1 MDEPEP
7 DTTEAGTASDLATTT
22 AALLPQ
28 QQQEAS
34 ILPNPRQ
41 PIPERLKADNW
52 AFFVLSQSDDPVVKC
67 LNTRN
72 LVRNLKTTMRYGIL
86 LNHPYFD
93 PNFKIMTTIGLFM
106 DYNIKG
112 ANKASNAYS
121 QGRTGEAV
129 ELANAVLDAVQF
141 IVYDERFTKTQANS
155 FTGRKT

>member
-1 MDEPEP
+1 MDEPAATEP
-7 DTTEAGTASDLATTT
+7 SSDLATT
-22 AALLPQ
+22 AAPAPQ
-28 QQQEAS
+28 QQPPT
-34 ILPNPRQ
+34 ILPQPKNPV
-41 PIPERLKADNW
+41 PERLKADNW

-72 LVRNLKTTMRYGIL
+72 LVRNLKTAMQYAGL
-86 LNHPYFD
+86 LDQPYFD
-93 PNFKIMTTIGLFM
+93 PVFRIMTTVGLFL
-106 DYNIKG
+106 DYHIKG